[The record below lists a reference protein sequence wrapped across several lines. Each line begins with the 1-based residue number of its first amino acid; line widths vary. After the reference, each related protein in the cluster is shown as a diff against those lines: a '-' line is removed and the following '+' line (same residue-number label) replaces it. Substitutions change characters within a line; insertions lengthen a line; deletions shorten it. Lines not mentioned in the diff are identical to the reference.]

1 VRLYGVVRAR
11 GATTDEL
18 EQLYRARFETFLR
31 VASAVTRDPDTGRDA
46 VQSAFVSA
54 VRNRR
59 SFRGPDAPDAWVW
72 TIVLRE
78 ARRLARA
85 ERHYSLD
92 HVPEDLAG
100 DPGSNGHG
108 DTEWLGIRRYIA
120 SLPERQ
126 REAVFLR
133 YFADLDYR
141 TIARVREVEPGT
153 VSATLSAAH
162 QTLRKRLEARTR

>member
-1 VRLYGVVRAR
+1 MRLYGVVRAH
-11 GATTDEL
+11 GATTDQL

-31 VASAVTRDPDTGRDA
+31 VASAITHDPDTGRDA
-46 VQSAFVSA
+46 VQSAFVAA

-59 SFRGPDAPDAWVW
+59 AFRGAGGLDAWVW

-85 ERHYSLD
+85 EHTVSLD
-92 HVPEDLAG
+92 HVPEDAVG
-100 DPGSNGHG
+100 DPASNGHG
-108 DTEWLGIRRYIA
+108 DTELLGIRRYIA
-120 SLPERQ
+120 SLPPRQ

-141 TIARVREVEPGT
+141 TIARVLEIEPGT

-162 QTLRKRLEARTR
+162 QTLRKRLEAKTR